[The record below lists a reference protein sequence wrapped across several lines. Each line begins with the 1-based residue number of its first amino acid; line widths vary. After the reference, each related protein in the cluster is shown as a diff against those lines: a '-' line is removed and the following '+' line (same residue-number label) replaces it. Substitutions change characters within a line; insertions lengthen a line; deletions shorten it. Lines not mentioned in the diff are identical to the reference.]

1 MHGVVMQHEKHSAP
15 PTHLSLIQRTYDAFR
30 RCSVLIPGDARHL
43 KPGPRI
49 ASTPPSESSK
59 RVGRRATL
67 IALLKENIMFSEIA
81 RRFGTLLT
89 HSRESEREA
98 WLASS
103 TDLADLERRMR
114 MTDEPDYPFH
124 VHSSVMPRDWIA

>member
-1 MHGVVMQHEKHSAP
+1 
-15 PTHLSLIQRTYDAFR
+15 
-30 RCSVLIPGDARHL
+30 
-43 KPGPRI
+43 
-49 ASTPPSESSK
+49 
-59 RVGRRATL
+59 
-67 IALLKENIMFSEIA
+67 MFSEIA

>member
-1 MHGVVMQHEKHSAP
+1 M
-15 PTHLSLIQRTYDAFR
+15 
-30 RCSVLIPGDARHL
+30 
-43 KPGPRI
+43 
-49 ASTPPSESSK
+49 
-59 RVGRRATL
+59 
-67 IALLKENIMFSEIA
+67 ALLKENIMFSEIA

-103 TDLADLERRMR
+103 PDLAELERRMR
-114 MTDEPDYPFH
+114 TVDDADYPFH